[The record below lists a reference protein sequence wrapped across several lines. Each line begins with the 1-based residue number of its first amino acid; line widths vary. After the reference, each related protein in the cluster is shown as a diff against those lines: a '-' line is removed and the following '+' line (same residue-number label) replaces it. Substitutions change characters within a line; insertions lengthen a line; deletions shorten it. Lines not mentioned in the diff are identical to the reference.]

1 MREPEMQRI
10 AAWIN
15 EVISDVKD
23 DASHARIR
31 HDVREFCHAFPCPGI
46 RV

>member
-10 AAWIN
+10 AGWIN
-15 EVISDVKD
+15 RVVSDVKD
-23 DASHARIR
+23 EAVHAKI
-31 HDVREFCHAFPCPGI
+31 HDEVREFCRAFPCPGI